1 MHVFV
6 RNGTV
11 KGGVCPG
18 KEAVFFEGATIEAL
32 LSHLALSPET
42 VLVEK
47 GGEIV
52 PEQSILCEGDEVSIL
67 EIISGG

>member
-1 MHVFV
+1 MRVFV
-6 RNGTV
+6 TNGTV
-11 KGGVCPG
+11 KGGANPG
-18 KEAVFFEGATIEAL
+18 TEEVFFEGNTIEEL
-32 LSHLALSPET
+32 LSQLWISPDT

-52 PEQSILCEGDEVSIL
+52 PEQSVLSEGDQVCIL

>member
-1 MHVFV
+1 MRVFV

-11 KGGVCPG
+11 KGGAYPG
-18 KEAVFFEGATIEAL
+18 KEAVFFEGSTIEAL
-32 LSHLALSPET
+32 LSHLGITPDT

-52 PEQSILCEGDEVSIL
+52 PEQSVLCDGDEVCVL